1 MKINKIFWF
10 GQPLSTHVL
19 HSQRLPKWKALPIL
33 SSDALSSVAYGT
45 EEILQVLVLAG
56 VAALTLSLPIALAI
70 CGLLLILAASYH
82 QTITAYP
89 GGGGAFTVA
98 REHLGLWPGLLAA
111 VALLL
116 DYLLTVAVSVSAGV
130 RAVTSAF
137 PTLIPWT
144 VTLCILSI
152 LFITLMNL
160 RGVKESASVFS
171 FPTYVFI
178 GLMVLLIGEGFWQ
191 IYWGQLGPENVPVV
205 LSSMSGIDQF
215 LEPLTILL
223 ILRAF
228 SAGCSALTG
237 IECVANSVPVFQ
249 PSSVKNAQKTL
260 FMMIGLLACMFFG
273 ITYIADILQIKPQ
286 HTQSVLSQI
295 AHAVFGKGS
304 TLYYAVQAATAM
316 ILLLAANT
324 AFTGFPRLASILSDN
339 KFLPKQLS
347 ALGDRLSFSN
357 GIMLLAVLSSLLVY
371 LFHGDTHELIP
382 LYSVGVFL
390 AFSLSQLGMIRRWY
404 KDKGSGWQ
412 WKASINTLGF
422 VATSLALLVII
433 ESKFMQGAWMIIVA
447 IPVGLFCFKRIYK
460 HYRRVDQELS
470 VTSDQAKEYLVKME
484 GIQPKVVLPISK
496 MHRGT
501 LAALQFA
508 RTVSTD
514 VTAVAVDIDHEQT
527 EKLKQTWDALGVTIP
542 LVTIASPYRS
552 TLGPLKTFIHEQ
564 DRRDPERG
572 LCMIVLPAAVP
583 TRWWHYMLHNQRA
596 TLLKAGLYYN
606 KQHKGTTRIF
616 VDVPYHLKR

>member
-1 MKINKIFWF
+1 MKIKKIFWF
-10 GQPLSTHVL
+10 GQPLSTQAL

-70 CGLLLILAASYH
+70 CGLLLLLGASYH
-82 QTITAYP
+82 QTVQAYP

-98 REHLGLWPGLLAA
+98 RENLGLWPGLLAA

-116 DYLLTVAVSVSAGV
+116 DYLLTVAVSVSAGI

-137 PTLIPWT
+137 PGLIPWT
-144 VTLCILSI
+144 VTLCLISI
-152 LFITLMNL
+152 IFITLMNL
-160 RGVKESASVFS
+160 RGIRESASVFA
-171 FPTYVFI
+171 FPTYAFI
-178 GLMVLLIGEGFWQ
+178 ALMVFLIGSGLWQ
-191 IYWGQLGPENVPVV
+191 IWQGQLSPASVPAMTTA
-205 LSSMSGIDQF
+205 LSGIDQF
-215 LEPLTILL
+215 LEPLTALL

-228 SAGCSALTG
+228 SAGCVALTG
-237 IECVANSVPVFQ
+237 IEAVANSVPAFQ
-249 PSSVKNAQKTL
+249 PSSVKNAQKII
-260 FMMIGLLACMFFG
+260 FMMVGLLAGMFFG
-273 ITYIADILQIKPQ
+273 ITYIADVLQIKPQ
-286 HTQSVLSQI
+286 YTQSVLSQI
-295 AHAVFGKGS
+295 AHAVFGKE
-304 TLYYAVQAATAM
+304 TVLYYGVQAATAM

-357 GIMLLAVLSSLLVY
+357 GILLLAVLSGLLVY
-371 LFHGDTHELIP
+371 LFNGDTHALIP

-404 KDKGSGWQ
+404 TTKGPGWQ

-422 VATSLALLVII
+422 IATSIALLVII

-447 IPVGLFCFKRIYK
+447 IPVGLFCFKRIYR
-460 HYRRVDQELS
+460 HYRRVDKELS
-470 VTSDQAKEYLVKME
+470 VTSNQAKDYLVKME
-484 GIQPKVVLPISK
+484 GIQPKVILPVSK

-508 RTVSTD
+508 RTVSSD
-514 VTAVAVDIDHEQT
+514 VTAVAVDIDPDQT
-527 EKLKQTWDALGVTIP
+527 EKLKQTWDALGSKIP
-542 LVTIASPYRS
+542 LVTIESPYRS
-552 TLGPLKTFIHEQ
+552 TLGPLKKFIHEQ

-583 TRWWHYMLHNQRA
+583 TRWWHYILHNQRA